1 MPSPQPSSIPTSA
14 PRTTFSCDFCGAD
27 VDSVRRVALDND
39 YDRLRVPH
47 QERFACADCSERKE
61 RSRLGLR

>member
-1 MPSPQPSSIPTSA
+1 MTFIVDDLTNLRQVSGTFDFLLDYG
-14 PRTTFSCDFCGAD
+14 TTAA
-27 VDSVRRVALDND
+27 VRRVALDND

-61 RSRLGLR
+61 RHRLGLR